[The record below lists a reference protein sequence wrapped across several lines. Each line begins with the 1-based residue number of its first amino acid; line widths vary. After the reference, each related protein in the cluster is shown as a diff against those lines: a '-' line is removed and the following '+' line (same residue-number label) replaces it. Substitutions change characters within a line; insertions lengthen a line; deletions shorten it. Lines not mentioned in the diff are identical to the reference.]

1 MSSGIQNIPESLHG
15 EKGDVLHSESGTTQD
30 FMDYAFD
37 GENREHEMGVW
48 EAAKSHPWAC
58 FWAFV
63 MCFTIVRSLSSF
75 QVPLQGFLLRAV
87 DEKLDVEQP
96 ITPRRSWSRLTCS

>member
-1 MSSGIQNIPESLHG
+1 MSSGIENTPDSESLQG
-15 EKGDVLHSESGTTQD
+15 EKHNVLHSEKGSSPD
-30 FMDYAFD
+30 IMDDAFD

-63 MCFTIVRSLSSF
+63 MCFTIVRSLS
-75 QVPLQGFLLRAV
+75 GFW
-87 DEKLDVEQP
+87 
-96 ITPRRSWSRLTCS
+96 IRLAGIPPA